1 MVWAVTHGP
10 IPEAQHVETARYF
23 RLLELIKSR
32 ADLRGHK
39 LKVALRDGE
48 EVIVE
53 CERCEAIGTSGPA
66 IRALK
71 FTHRSC
77 RGRPLSRSDHSYTA
91 IAMYNKIEAAGGV
104 VRGRGSVVKHDQR
117 NHFLLAPSLQ
127 RRGGAKFAAPVFLCA
142 FIVVAFLALPA
153 GVWARG
159 LDARKQPGT
168 SAEFTVSGTNGY
180 SLNVKSEKG
189 TVTIVAADQ
198 RPPVATISATGD
210 IRPANNGNVAASTYF
225 TAGSPRNPNVIEA
238 DLGSLGTIS
247 VTFQP
252 SGKTRVTRVNLKNKT
267 KKCVGAE
274 RIVRHLGT
282 FTGSIKFQG
291 EGSYTTVDLPSA
303 EGTVGTS
310 IFRNCSTK
318 VSHRGGRT
326 QTSSSDGSVFLIA
339 SSRSD
344 LFIASTCGPSTCF
357 YANSVEILT
366 KDVIVVRSAQAFA
379 GKSSFA
385 FDDALNSARLT
396 PPAPFSG
403 RGSFRDGPGE
413 SSSWSGS
420 LQAAF
425 PGVTVP
431 LTGPSFK
438 AKLRR
443 DG

>member
-1 MVWAVTHGP
+1 
-10 IPEAQHVETARYF
+10 
-23 RLLELIKSR
+23 
-32 ADLRGHK
+32 
-39 LKVALRDGE
+39 
-48 EVIVE
+48 
-53 CERCEAIGTSGPA
+53 
-66 IRALK
+66 
-71 FTHRSC
+71 
-77 RGRPLSRSDHSYTA
+77 
-91 IAMYNKIEAAGGV
+91 MYNKTEAASGV
-104 VRGRGSVVKHDQR
+104 VRGRGSVVKHDQK

-142 FIVVAFLALPA
+142 LIVVASLALPA
-153 GVWARG
+153 GVWTMD

-180 SLNVKSEKG
+180 SLDVKSEKG
-189 TVTIVAADQ
+189 TVTIVVADQ
-198 RPPVATISATGD
+198 RPPVPTISATGD
-210 IRPANNGNVAASTYF
+210 IRSANNGNVAASTYV

-247 VTFQP
+247 VAFQP
-252 SGKTRVTRVNLKNKT
+252 SGKTRVTKVSLKGKT

-310 IFRNCSTK
+310 IFRNCTTK
-318 VSHRGGRT
+318 VSHRGGRA
-326 QTSSSDGSVFLIA
+326 QSSSSDGPVFLTA
-339 SSRSD
+339 LSRSAD
-344 LFIASTCGPSTCF
+344 IFIASTCGPSRCF
-357 YANSVEILT
+357 YANSVELLA

-385 FDDALNSARLT
+385 FDDVLNSARLT

-403 RGSFRDGPGE
+403 RGSFRNGPGD
-413 SSSWSGS
+413 SSRWSGS
-420 LQAAF
+420 LQVAF
-425 PGVTVP
+425 PGVAMP

-443 DG
+443 GG